1 MLKKLNSNKDYNEI
15 VRKGFSFFVIRS
27 IGLLSSYFFAFLIA
41 RYFGASVYGIV
52 AVCFSILLFSS
63 VFSRLGLDIN
73 LVRYYSEGKNWN
85 DGGLYFQVLV
95 KSFIFSILI
104 VLILFFFKDFLVFRL
119 FQKPSLSIYFNWI
132 LLTIPLWTLVIVS
145 GSLFQAMRNNILF
158 AFLNNPGRFLFSI
171 LFLLIFY
178 FVSKNPIIVIQAH
191 FFGIFSLA
199 IISLIYSFR
208 CFPVFEFKSKIN
220 ALVFVKES
228 IPMMVSGASLV
239 LLGGI
244 DTFIL
249 GIYESEENIGIY
261 NIALKLATVTLISLQ
276 AINSILMPKVAE
288 SFKKGDRE
296 KFNNIISFSTNLNFL
311 TTIIIVVLILI
322 FRTQILGLFGEEFK
336 EGESALIILCLA
348 QVINSFSG
356 SVGVILQM
364 TGNQLVFQNIILM
377 ALFINICL
385 NLILIPLYGS
395 FGAAITTLISISFW
409 NITSV
414 LYLKRKLN
422 IVSYFNYKNIL

>member
-1 MLKKLNSNKDYNEI
+1 
-15 VRKGFSFFVIRS
+15 
-27 IGLLSSYFFAFLIA
+27 
-41 RYFGASVYGIV
+41 
-52 AVCFSILLFSS
+52 
-63 VFSRLGLDIN
+63 
-73 LVRYYSEGKNWN
+73 
-85 DGGLYFQVLV
+85 
-95 KSFIFSILI
+95 
-104 VLILFFFKDFLVFRL
+104 
-119 FQKPSLSIYFNWI
+119 
-132 LLTIPLWTLVIVS
+132 
-145 GSLFQAMRNNILF
+145 
-158 AFLNNPGRFLFSI
+158 
-171 LFLLIFY
+171 
-178 FVSKNPIIVIQAH
+178 
-191 FFGIFSLA
+191 
-199 IISLIYSFR
+199 
-208 CFPVFEFKSKIN
+208 
-220 ALVFVKES
+220 
-228 IPMMVSGASLV
+228 
-239 LLGGI
+239 
-244 DTFIL
+244 
-249 GIYESEENIGIY
+249 
-261 NIALKLATVTLISLQ
+261 
-276 AINSILMPKVAE
+276 MPKVAE